1 MKILF
6 IIVLVVLFP
15 FKDLAADSTF
25 RCSGGIVSVGET
37 KLEVSAKC
45 GRPDRVE
52 SWEEGGGRYYFQIY
66 DYEHERYVLP
76 KLLIIPHPQL
86 FNMNPSSFC
95 NPVVPLPQKIDE
107 SFIAH
112 FLHGTLHL
120 TAFHFRLLSKH
131 QENLLG

>member
-1 MKILF
+1 MCVVERVYTMKIIF
-6 IIVLVVLFP
+6 IIVLIVLFP

-45 GRPDRVE
+45 GEPDRVE

-76 KLLIIPHPQL
+76 KLILGPLQMEHWTYDLGSNRFTRNLYFQNNELIRIETGEKGGQ
-86 FNMNPSSFC
+86 
-95 NPVVPLPQKIDE
+95 
-107 SFIAH
+107 
-112 FLHGTLHL
+112 
-120 TAFHFRLLSKH
+120 
-131 QENLLG
+131 